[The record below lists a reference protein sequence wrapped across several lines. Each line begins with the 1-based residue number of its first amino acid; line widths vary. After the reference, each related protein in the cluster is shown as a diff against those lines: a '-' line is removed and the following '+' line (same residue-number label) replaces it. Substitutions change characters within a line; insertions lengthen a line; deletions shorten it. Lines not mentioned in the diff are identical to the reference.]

1 MYTSENVVDTSE
13 RRQSTII
20 SIKAL
25 PKNKALISFTS
36 RIEIFDYKK
45 KELLHILIDQ
55 THPLFPQCIKITIL
69 NNVLVNMNQVFS
81 VLSCDVVS
89 TMLWNLD
96 DYSIKY
102 TKEMFFLNSYISY
115 LRSIEQYREQYVL
128 GLSDEENII
137 IFDIDNGNWI
147 QIISMR
153 YNYSLDYVKINPKI
167 VHLPYNTMMII
178 SDYTI
183 VYLLDEFDIESNV
196 PSILKKT

>member
-1 MYTSENVVDTSE
+1 
-13 RRQSTII
+13 
-20 SIKAL
+20 
-25 PKNKALISFTS
+25 
-36 RIEIFDYKK
+36 
-45 KELLHILIDQ
+45 
-55 THPLFPQCIKITIL
+55 
-69 NNVLVNMNQVFS
+69 
-81 VLSCDVVS
+81 
-89 TMLWNLD
+89 
-96 DYSIKY
+96 
-102 TKEMFFLNSYISY
+102 MFFLNSYISY

-153 YNYSLDYVKINPKI
+153 YNYSLDYAKINPKI

-196 PSILKKT
+196 PSILKNT

>member
-1 MYTSENVVDTSE
+1 M
-13 RRQSTII
+13 
-20 SIKAL
+20 
-25 PKNKALISFTS
+25 
-36 RIEIFDYKK
+36 
-45 KELLHILIDQ
+45 
-55 THPLFPQCIKITIL
+55 
-69 NNVLVNMNQVFS
+69 
-81 VLSCDVVS
+81 LSCDVVS

-196 PSILKKT
+196 PSILKNT